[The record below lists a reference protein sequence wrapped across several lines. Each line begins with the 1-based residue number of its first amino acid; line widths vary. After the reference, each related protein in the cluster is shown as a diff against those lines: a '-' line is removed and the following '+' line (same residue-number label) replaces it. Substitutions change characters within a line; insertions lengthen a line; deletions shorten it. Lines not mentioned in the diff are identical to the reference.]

1 MIRKFPRNTDG
12 SVAIETAMFVPIFV
26 AMMLGITD
34 LGAGMFVKMTVNAA
48 AQSGATHAVI
58 NSATGSPCASMTGTC
73 LSSIQAAMNDAAGD
87 PTFCTKAVCSTSLT
101 SCADA
106 NGGRCFT
113 ITADYP
119 YTPLLPDA
127 VYTWASTQ
135 NYSSTVTVR
144 IQ

>member
-1 MIRKFPRNTDG
+1 MISKLRLDSDG

-34 LGAGMFVKMTVNAA
+34 LGVGMFVKMTVNAA
-48 AQSGATHAVI
+48 AQSGVTHAVI

-87 PTFCTKAVCSTSLT
+87 PTFCTKAVCSASLT

-106 NGGRCFT
+106 NGGICFT

-119 YTPLLPDA
+119 YTPLLLNA

-135 NYSSTVTVR
+135 NYSSVVSVR